1 VGIAAVAGASIL
13 WGMGTVAS
21 AGVLRTGVPVGAFTA
36 VETCSSVLFL
46 AVILRVSGV
55 AISSV
60 RRFWRAGALG
70 LLEPGLTYFFF
81 NLGLSRTSVTH
92 AALIQS
98 LEPVFVAGLGWLLFR
113 ATVPIRVLVPM
124 VAALGG
130 SAAVITS
137 QSVSGSATFLGDGLV
152 AAGILCAAGYVLGVS
167 RIDTTATSPLAVV
180 FVQQLFACCLIVPL
194 VAFRLNTG
202 GVHRVVSITGH
213 GSLWLWVGVAAIG
226 VGSLSMSFWLY
237 LIALRHL
244 SVGIT
249 VQFLAVIP
257 VVGFLG
263 GILVLGEHASTQGV
277 MGVVVVVASLI
288 AIGFAR
294 IHPRRSAQPEIGKG
308 LKAVR

>member
-1 VGIAAVAGASIL
+1 V
-13 WGMGTVAS
+13 GTVAS
-21 AGVLRTGVPVGAFTA
+21 AGVLRTGLPVGRFTA
-36 VETCSSVLFL
+36 VETISSVIFL

-55 AISSV
+55 AIPSV
-60 RRFWRAGALG
+60 RRCWKIGVLG

-113 ATVPIRVLVPM
+113 ATVPIRVLLPM

-137 QSVSGSATFLGDGLV
+137 QSVTEGANFLGDGLV
-152 AAGILCAAGYVLGVS
+152 AAGILCAAAYVLGVS
-167 RIDTTATSPLAVV
+167 RIDTAATSPLGIV
-180 FVQQLFACCLIVPL
+180 FVQQLFACCLIIPL
-194 VAFRLNTG
+194 IALRLNAG
-202 GVHRVVSITGH
+202 GVRRVAPITGQAT
-213 GSLWLWVGVAAIG
+213 LWLWVGVAAIG
-226 VGSLSMSFWLY
+226 VGSLSMTFWLY

-277 MGVVVVVASLI
+277 VGVVVVVASLI
-288 AIGFAR
+288 AIGFAEVR
-294 IHPRRSAQPEIGKG
+294 PRRLAPPPVGKG
-308 LKAVR
+308 LKTVR